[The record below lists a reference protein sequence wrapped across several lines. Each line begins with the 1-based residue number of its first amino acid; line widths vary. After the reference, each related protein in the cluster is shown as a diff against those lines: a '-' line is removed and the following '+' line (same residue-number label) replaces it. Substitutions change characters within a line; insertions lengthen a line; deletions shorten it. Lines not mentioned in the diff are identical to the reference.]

1 MRSHYNE
8 RYRRFSMRIEKAIMI
23 GIAVCMIVLA
33 AGELLIQYDPVRS
46 VLIETE
52 RLEGVSGAP

>member
-8 RYRRFSMRIEKAIMI
+8 RYRRLSKRIEKVIMI
-23 GIAVCMIVLA
+23 GIAVCMIMLA
-33 AGELLIQYDPVRS
+33 AGELLIQYDPVRQ

-52 RLEGVSGAP
+52 RLEGVSGSP

>member
-8 RYRRFSMRIEKAIMI
+8 RYRRFSMRIEKTIMI
-23 GIAVCMIVLA
+23 GIAVCMFVLA

-52 RLEGVSGAP
+52 RLEGVSEAP

>member
-23 GIAVCMIVLA
+23 GIVVCMIVLA
-33 AGELLIQYDPVRS
+33 AGELLIRYDPVRS